1 MPSVQIEVRRIRII
15 AIIQMIVGLTIV
27 GIPAYLYDQYHFTNK
42 TLEVVMFWIITV
54 ACLPAAFL
62 SYYRFEREM
71 KRAESKPLYEK
82 LITYRSAAIIR
93 NLMVES
99 VSILFTISFFLTGS
113 NLLQLEAILGAFIMV
128 FFYPSDLRMT
138 RELRI
143 EIQEL
148 ESTY

>member
-15 AIIQMIVGLTIV
+15 SIIQMIIGLTIV
-27 GIPAYLYDQYHFTNK
+27 GIPSYIYEWYQFTDK
-42 TLEVVMFWIITV
+42 VLEAVMFWGV
-54 ACLPAAFL
+54 SAACLPAAFL

-71 KRAESKPLYEK
+71 KRAESKPLNEK
-82 LITYRSAAIIR
+82 LIVYRSAAIIR
-93 NLMVES
+93 NLMVEA
-99 VSILFTISFFLTGS
+99 VSLLFTISFFLTGS
-113 NLLQLEAILGAFIMV
+113 NVLQLEAILGAFIMV
-128 FFYPSDLRMT
+128 FFYPSDLRMS